1 MNHNLWIIYYG
12 WTSNIFSIT
21 ILIECIRLLYLF
33 QYDGALIRFFV
44 AILVLR
50 LLKQAAL
57 WISCWASTSNR
68 GSWDLTHAREKKK
81 NKETLEEYK
90 LIEKEI
96 NKRLLKKNGSLYYGT
111 FSRTNNKNIH
121 YVIIITSSQLRHWFL

>member
-1 MNHNLWIIYYG
+1 MKRNIKFFRKTDACNIFWSTVLYFFQSIVMNHDLWIIYYD

-33 QYDGALIRFFV
+33 QYDGALIRFFL
-44 AILVLR
+44 AIFVLR

-57 WISCWASTSNR
+57 RISCWASTSNR

-90 LIEKEI
+90 LIEK
-96 NKRLLKKNGSLYYGT
+96 RLIRD
-111 FSRTNNKNIH
+111 F
-121 YVIIITSSQLRHWFL
+121 